1 MATAGIIQ
9 CYGLFWREED
19 VYWNASKNARLM
31 GVPAR
36 AKTATPT
43 DFHEQVGIYVLYEG
57 HQMIYVGQTGSGK
70 RKLFSRLKAHTKD
83 GLANRWDHFSWFGLR
98 RPIAHGGLSTEKLRT
113 SAGMNIA
120 LNHIE
125 AVLIAAAEPALN
137 KQGGR
142 FGKNAKR
149 FLQKRDE
156 RLGPTESEM
165 IRDLWANRDG
175 S

>member
-1 MATAGIIQ
+1 MAGIIQ
-9 CYGLFWREED
+9 CYGLFWRKD
-19 VYWNASKNARLM
+19 CVYWNASSKARLL

-36 AKTATPT
+36 AKTAVPT

-70 RKLFSRLKAHTKD
+70 RKLFSRLKAHTRD
-83 GLANRWDHFSWFGLR
+83 VLANRWDHFSWFGLR
-98 RPIAHGGLSTEKLRT
+98 RPISNGNLSTEKLRT
-113 SAGMNIA
+113 SAGMATA

-125 AVLIAAAEPALN
+125 AVLISAAEPALN

-149 FLQKRDE
+149 FLQIRDD

-165 IRDLWANRDG
+165 IRQLWAERHER
-175 S
+175 